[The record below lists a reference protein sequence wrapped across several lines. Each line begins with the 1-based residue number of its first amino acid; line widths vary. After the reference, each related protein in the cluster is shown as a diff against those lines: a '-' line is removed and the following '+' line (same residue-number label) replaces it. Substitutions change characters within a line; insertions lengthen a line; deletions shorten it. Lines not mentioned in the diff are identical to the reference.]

1 MSVDKNAISHVAEM
15 LTDDPDKFVDASE
28 GFNMDAD
35 VGVKADAAY
44 FLTEGLAPPYGS
56 LAAKI
61 IKAIGTA
68 WGSTD
73 PRKLQGQV
81 FTDEFLSHR
90 AGLDRRTRER
100 AMKAGLLIPGD
111 QGHWQLSDKAFE
123 NAAGQENS
131 EDPRQAP
138 SEFYPQNAHPLRHGP
153 YSPPAT
159 RTEETSRVTPFTK
172 KLNILL
178 EDMDEMESD
187 PTGQGAVASVPAN
200 STDIK
205 KAAEEA
211 GVDSDEA
218 QEMKNKLEQEKEEK
232 KQREE
237 LRKKQIDPLFQ
248 QADKGLLNLST
259 NTATAL
265 AQQGDMMQ
273 ALTGLDDQ
281 KNELETLL
289 NKINSLL
296 N

>member
-1 MSVDKNAISHVAEM
+1 M
-15 LTDDPDKFVDASE
+15 
-28 GFNMDAD
+28 
-35 VGVKADAAY
+35 
-44 FLTEGLAPPYGS
+44 
-56 LAAKI
+56 
-61 IKAIGTA
+61 
-68 WGSTD
+68 GSTD
-73 PRKLQGQV
+73 PKKLIGQV
-81 FTDEFLSHR
+81 FTSEFLSDR
-90 AGLDRRTRER
+90 AGLDERTRER
-100 AMKAGLLIPGD
+100 AMKAKLLIPGD

-172 KLNILL
+172 KLNGLL
-178 EDMDEMESD
+178 EDISDAIDMDEMGSD
-187 PTGQGAVASVPAN
+187 PTGQGAVANVPAD

-205 KAAEEA
+205 KAAEEV

-218 QEMKNKLEQEKEEK
+218 QEMKDKLEQEKEEK

-265 AQQGDMMQ
+265 AQQDGMMQ
-273 ALTGLDDQ
+273 ALTGLDSQ

-296 N
+296 K